1 MYHVDFEPMD
11 PAAQRQ
17 KRRDLILSSLN
28 VAIEASNLA
37 KDLCSITPAKP
48 VFGTFS
54 VILTMV
60 KVDHFLRCLRRS
72 TRS

>member
-1 MYHVDFEPMD
+1 MD

-17 KRRDLILSSLN
+17 KRRDIILSSLN

-60 KVDHFLRCLRRS
+60 KVDLFLRCLC
-72 TRS
+72 